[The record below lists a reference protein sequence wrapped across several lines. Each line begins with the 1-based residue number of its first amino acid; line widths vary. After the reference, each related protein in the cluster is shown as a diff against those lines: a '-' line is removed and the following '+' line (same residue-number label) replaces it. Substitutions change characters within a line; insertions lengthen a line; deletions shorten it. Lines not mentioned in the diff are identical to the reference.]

1 MKILFHICCGNCALF
16 PVKLSRSGGHD
27 FTGFWYN
34 PNIHPFEEY
43 MLRLDSL
50 KKLADEW
57 RIDMFYTDE
66 YKPEEFFE
74 SIKSPLTP
82 LLQRGE
88 PDIPPLT
95 KGGEGGFF
103 TTFPER
109 CKMCYRLRL
118 EKTAAK
124 ARDEGFESFSTTL
137 LISPYQDFEQIIATG
152 KGLADKYNVRF
163 YEKDFRPWFNEA
175 LDLSRELRLYRQ
187 KYCGCLFSEQEREQ
201 AIRAKELSRGKR
213 ES

>member
-16 PVKLSRSGGHD
+16 PVKLSLSEGHD

-57 RIDMFYTDE
+57 RIDMLFTDE
-66 YKPEEFFE
+66 YKPEEFFNAFKDDAVPA
-74 SIKSPLTP
+74 S
-82 LLQRGE
+82 
-88 PDIPPLT
+88 
-95 KGGEGGFF
+95 
-103 TTFPER
+103 PER
-109 CKMCYRLRL
+109 CKACYALRL

-124 ARDEGFESFSTTL
+124 ARDEGFEAFSTTL
-137 LISPYQDFEQIIATG
+137 LISPYQDFDQIIMTG
-152 KGLADKYNVRF
+152 KGLAAKYNVRF
-163 YEKDFRPWFNEA
+163 YEKDFRPWFNDA
-175 LDLSRELRLYRQ
+175 LALSKELRLYRQ

-213 ES
+213 ET